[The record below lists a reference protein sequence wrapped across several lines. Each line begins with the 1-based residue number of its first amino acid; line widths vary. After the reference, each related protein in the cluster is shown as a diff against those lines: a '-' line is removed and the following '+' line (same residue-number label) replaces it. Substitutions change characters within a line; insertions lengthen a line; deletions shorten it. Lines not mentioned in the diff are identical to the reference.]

1 MSEIPLETLL
11 EATLFS
17 AGRSLG
23 LEELSQ
29 NLGYEEE
36 EITESLANLQSTIKR
51 RRGGGLQVVQ
61 IGKKW
66 AMEVKPKIAEHLP
79 KETKSEL
86 PPKLLKAAAL
96 IAYHQPMP
104 QSRLVELLGQR
115 AYDHIRELA
124 QAGLVGR
131 RRDGNTRRL
140 TTTMRF
146 SEMFGCPHTDRKK
159 VKAWFREMV
168 VTSGLLDGMEGKL
181 ALRDETEHDGSVQT
195 TLGVSESE

>member
-1 MSEIPLETLL
+1 MSEIPLEALL

-140 TTTMRF
+140 TTTRRF

>member
-17 AGRSLG
+17 AGKSLS
-23 LEELSQ
+23 LDELSES
-29 NLGYEEE
+29 LGYEVE
-36 EITESLANLQSTIKR
+36 EISESISTLQSTLKR
-51 RRGGGLQVVQ
+51 RRGGGLQIVE
-61 IGKKW
+61 IGGRW
-66 AMEVKPKIAEHLP
+66 AMEVKPLIADLMP

-86 PPKLLKAAAL
+86 PQKLLKAASL

-124 QAGLVGR
+124 QAGLIQR

-140 TTTMRF
+140 TTTRRF
-146 SEMFGCPHTDRKK
+146 SEVFGCPHTDRKK

-168 VTSGLLDGMEGKL
+168 LSSGIMDGMDGKL
-181 ALRDETEHDGSVQT
+181 ALRDETEEGGVQT
-195 TLGVSESE
+195 TLDIKQEE